1 MSYREVQDGHG
12 RLWQVWNTVPTSVA
26 GALAEGFAAG
36 WLTFECEE
44 EKRRLAPIPEGWEHA
59 ADEHLL
65 ALLRDAQPVHRPNR
79 QARADSAAAAAALRA
94 EATEQ
99 ALETSQ

>member
-12 RLWQVWNTVPTSVA
+12 RLWQVWNTIPVSVA

-59 ADEHLL
+59 ADDRLL
-65 ALLRDAQPVHRPNR
+65 VLLGDAQPVHRPNR
-79 QARADSAAAAAALRA
+79 QARAESDAAAAALRA
-94 EATEQ
+94 EASAQT
-99 ALETSQ
+99 LETSP